1 MSTQITTAFVKQY
14 SANVQLLVQQMGS
27 RMRNAV
33 TLETGKVGE
42 EVFMDRINATS
53 PQKVT
58 TRHADSPLIS
68 TPHDRR
74 RITPV
79 DYDWGDMIDNPD
91 KLRLLIDPASAYS
104 ANAAMAMGRAMDEE
118 IIGALKGSAYG
129 STGDSATSGSSSSSS
144 IALPAAQKITS
155 VTNTYAVDGE
165 TVGNQQPL
173 TVGKLIHAR
182 KLLGA
187 SEADDYDVNGNSNLF
202 LVVNSAQLAYLLT
215 STKVNSADYNQ
226 VRALVAGDLN
236 QFMGFNI
243 IRTEKIPTTSGTEEY
258 SGSASDKVPQVTSVD
273 EHYVYAFHRRGI
285 GLCVWEDIVARISE
299 RPDKRFSQYI
309 YYRMTLGAT
318 RLEEERVVQIMCQD
332 AAVDKS

>member
-1 MSTQITTAFVKQY
+1 
-14 SANVQLLVQQMGS
+14 
-27 RMRNAV
+27 
-33 TLETGKVGE
+33 
-42 EVFMDRINATS
+42 MDRISATS

-58 TRHADSPLIS
+58 NRHADSPLIS

-74 RITPV
+74 RVTPI

-129 STGDSATSGSSSSSS
+129 STGDSATSGSTSNSS
-144 IALPAAQKITS
+144 IALPATQKITS
-155 VTNTYAVDGE
+155 ATNNYKVDGE
-165 TVGNQQPL
+165 AASEQPL

-182 KLLGA
+182 KILGA
-187 SEADDYDVNGNSNLF
+187 NEADDYDVNGNSNLF

-243 IRTEKIPTTSGTEEY
+243 IRTEKIPTTSGSESY
-258 SGSASDKVPQVTSVD
+258 SGSVEVPQVTSVD
-273 EHYVYAFHRRGI
+273 NHYCYAFHRRGL

-318 RLEEERVVQIMCQD
+318 RLEEERVVEIQCQD
-332 AAVDKS
+332 APVAT

>member
-42 EVFMDRINATS
+42 EVFMDRISATS

-58 TRHADSPLIS
+58 NRHADSPLIS

-74 RITPV
+74 RVTPV

-129 STGDSATSGSSSSSS
+129 STGDSATSGSTSNSS
-144 IALPAAQKITS
+144 IALPATQKITS
-155 VTNTYAVDGE
+155 ATNNYKVDGE
-165 TVGNQQPL
+165 AASEQPL

-182 KLLGA
+182 KILGA
-187 SEADDYDVNGNSNLF
+187 NEADDYDVNGNSNLF

-243 IRTEKIPTTSGTEEY
+243 IRTEKIPTTSGSESY
-258 SGSASDKVPQVTSVD
+258 SGSVEVPQVTSVD

-318 RLEEERVVQIMCQD
+318 RLEEERVIEIQCQD
-332 AAVDKS
+332 SAVDKS

>member
-1 MSTQITTAFVKQY
+1 MSVNITTAFVKQY

-27 RMRNAV
+27 RLRSAV
-33 TLETGKVGE
+33 TLESGKIGE
-42 EVFMDRINATS
+42 EVFMDRISATA

-58 TRHADSPLIS
+58 SRHADSPLIS

-74 RITPV
+74 KVTPV

-129 STGDSATSGSSSSSS
+129 STSDSAVTTATSA
-144 IALPAAQKITS
+144 IALPGSQQMAS
-155 VTNTYAVDGE
+155 NVNTFAVDGE
-165 TVGNQQPL
+165 NTSNAQPL
-173 TVGKLIHAR
+173 TVGKLIDAR
-182 KLLGA
+182 KRLGA

-202 LVVNSAQLAYLLT
+202 LIVNSAQLAYLLT

-236 QFMGFNI
+236 QYMGFNI
-243 IRTEKIPTTSGTEEY
+243 IRTEKIPTTAGSESY
-258 SGSASDKVPQVTSVD
+258 SGATEVPQVTSED
-273 EHYVYAFHRRGI
+273 NHYVYAFHRRGI
-285 GLCVWEDIVARISE
+285 GLCIWEDIVARIPE
-299 RPDKRFSQYI
+299 RPDKRFSQYL

-318 RLEEERVVQIMCQD
+318 RIEEERVVEIRCQD
-332 AAVDKS
+332 APVDPA